1 MTFLSLGLFPSKCG
15 EHGPV
20 QGGEIVFVK
29 CSAKGL
35 ILRDLAVT
43 MIVND
48 YTIECCLGAGDSGI
62 WKMYTVD
69 P

>member
-1 MTFLSLGLFPSKCG
+1 MILLSLGLFPSKCG

-29 CSAKGL
+29 CLAKGL

-48 YTIECCLGAGDSGI
+48 YRVLPWCWGLWGMEDVYS
-62 WKMYTVD
+62 
-69 P
+69 